1 LSYQWLG
8 GGVAINGATGATL
21 TLTQALVGKTISV
34 RGSYVDLQ
42 GTAEAVTSQ
51 PTVAV
56 ANVNDAPTGADKTVS
71 TSEDTAYVFS
81 AADFGFSDVDEGDVL
96 GAVRIDTLPAAGA
109 GLLKLGGVAVTAG
122 QVIPAN
128 EIGGL
133 RFDPALNANGVGL
146 GSLGFSVRDTALFDA
161 QPNTLTLNVAPVN
174 DAPIA
179 SAMSVTTSEDAATS
193 GSLPASDADVD
204 TLSFVKVSD
213 PQHGSV
219 VIGTGGAFTYTPAA
233 NYNGTDSFSFR
244 VDDGQLQSAP
254 ATVTV
259 TVFEVNDPVTG
270 SVNISG
276 PPRQGL
282 TLSAIL
288 DLADIEGLP
297 SGESAYRYQWLA
309 GSSPLA
315 GATTDTLTISAA
327 MVGLSISVQ
336 VAFNDL
342 LLNREAIRSAQ
353 TEFVVSAAVH
363 GLVLSGI
370 GERPIPSVNFSISK
384 SVPSDSTGKID
395 WSTSNASGTWSFDK
409 LDFDQF
415 VIRPWKK
422 VTEADSKAISA
433 ADALAAL
440 KIAHGRSPNA
450 DPDGPGSM
458 SAPGVSPYQLISA
471 DFDRDGRVTER
482 DARAILREADST
494 AYRSAG
500 LADWLFVSEKQDLSL
515 SSRANVPGPEP
526 FLVETDLVSNVQLI
540 GLLLGDIDGNW
551 GTL

>member
-1 LSYQWLG
+1 
-8 GGVAINGATGATL
+8 
-21 TLTQALVGKTISV
+21 
-34 RGSYVDLQ
+34 
-42 GTAEAVTSQ
+42 
-51 PTVAV
+51 
-56 ANVNDAPTGADKTVS
+56 
-71 TSEDTAYVFS
+71 
-81 AADFGFSDVDEGDVL
+81 
-96 GAVRIDTLPAAGA
+96 
-109 GLLKLGGVAVTAG
+109 
-122 QVIPAN
+122 
-128 EIGGL
+128 
-133 RFDPALNANGVGL
+133 
-146 GSLGFSVRDTALFDA
+146 
-161 QPNTLTLNVAPVN
+161 
-174 DAPIA
+174 
-179 SAMSVTTSEDAATS
+179 
-193 GSLPASDADVD
+193 
-204 TLSFVKVSD
+204 
-213 PQHGSV
+213 
-219 VIGTGGAFTYTPAA
+219 
-233 NYNGTDSFSFR
+233 
-244 VDDGQLQSAP
+244 
-254 ATVTV
+254 
-259 TVFEVNDPVTG
+259 VFEVNDPVTG

-276 PPRQGL
+276 PARQGL

-288 DLADIEGLP
+288 NLADIEGLP
-297 SGESAYRYQWLA
+297 SGESAYRYQWFA

-315 GATTDTLTISAA
+315 GATSDTLPISAA